1 MITGKVLWFDDSKG
15 HGIILS
21 ECNKEF
27 YVDISVTPERQN
39 LKRHQVVSFKH
50 NKKIS
55 ECLCAHKIQI
65 IKKATKK

>member
-1 MITGKVLWFDDSKG
+1 MITGKVLWFDDNKG

-21 ECNKEF
+21 ECSKEF
-27 YVDISVTPERQN
+27 YVDISVTPNRQN
-39 LKRHQVVSFKH
+39 LKRHQVVVFEH

-65 IKKATKK
+65 IKDAAKK